1 MRRRAAVVR
10 PSPHVLSRGNEALST
25 TRTSRPRRRA
35 ARPAAAPAGPAPT
48 TRTSTAVG
56 IAPILRSPASAPDR
70 FDVGG
75 LGGAESPTAFLGKQ
89 EWYEHRCLREADPP
103 PGPAGRAGS
112 RDQNP
117 PTRRQAGPRR
127 LRPPPPP

>member
-10 PSPHVLSRGNEALST
+10 PSPQVLSRGNEALST
-25 TRTSRPRRRA
+25 TKTSRPRRRA

-75 LGGAESPTAFLGKQ
+75 LGGSESTTAFLGKQ
-89 EWYEHRCLREADPP
+89 EWYEHRCLREADPR
-103 PGPAGRAGS
+103 PGHAGRAGS
-112 RDQNP
+112 RDEDA
-117 PTRRQAGPRR
+117 QARGQADP
-127 LRPPPPP
+127 